1 MNVKCTKAQVK
12 KRLIIFLILG
22 LLLAIGMAF
31 FPDNGDMPAI
41 VWILAPLLL
50 TWSLFAISLDFIN
63 YLKLIFGYIPKVFV
77 YAFSLH
83 FGQMIV
89 ALFKPF
95 IEYFKMLVNAI
106 KVIFWAFSSGE

>member
-63 YLKLIFGYIPKVFV
+63 CLKAIFCNVPKVFV
-77 YAFSLH
+77 YACSLH